1 MGYLPGG
8 NASDTLKDTML
19 LTGQAAKGEA
29 CKRLDQSLQLITS

>member
-8 NASDTLKDTML
+8 NASDSLKDTML

-29 CKRLDQSLQLITS
+29 CKQLDQSLQAIAL

>member
-8 NASDTLKDTML
+8 NASNSLKDTML

-29 CKRLDQSLQLITS
+29 CKRLDQSLQPIAS